1 MDAAPRP
8 GPSDADVILGSLTS
22 PDLFALLFERHATGV
37 FKFLR
42 RQVPAEAAEDL
53 LAETFVAAFRSRQ
66 SFDPAY
72 PSARPWLMGIGANIA
87 RHHHRSETRRF
98 TMWRRV
104 RARPVSP
111 VDDWDEVDA
120 RLDEEAARPLLS
132 GALDALTP
140 SLREVLLLAASGLT
154 YEETAAALG
163 VPIGTVRSRLSRS
176 RTRLRELLEPG
187 GKYQLDRAAP
197 PAEVRERGAFDD
209 R

>member
-8 GPSDADVILGSLTS
+8 GQSDADVILGSLSS
-22 PDLFALLFERHATGV
+22 PDLFALLFERHAIAV

-66 SFDPAY
+66 NFDPVY
-72 PSARPWLMGIGANIA
+72 PSARPWLMGIGANVA

-104 RARPVSP
+104 RPRPVGP
-111 VDDWDEVDA
+111 VDEWGEVDA
-120 RLDEEAARPLLS
+120 RLDEEAARPLLT

-154 YEETAAALG
+154 YEETAVALG

-187 GKYQLDRAAP
+187 GKYQLDRAAQP
-197 PAEVRERGAFDD
+197 DEVRETGAFDD
-209 R
+209 